1 MQINP
6 PGCVRYDVWARIIA
20 ATSKKAGGRATEAAS
35 SPAPPSQSSGVR
47 IRPCTALAIEPSM
60 AAETVSSMGLTIKG
74 MTAEGGSQGA

>member
-1 MQINP
+1 
-6 PGCVRYDVWARIIA
+6 
-20 ATSKKAGGRATEAAS
+20 
-35 SPAPPSQSSGVR
+35 VR